1 MMVRFVLIF
10 FLVAALLSSLSC
22 RSERPAEVDNSSPE
36 QAYGGFLRIATQS
49 PESLDPI
56 HSKNYA
62 ESEIVLQLFDGLLRF
77 DQNLNIAPA
86 LAQDWQVSSD
96 GRNYTFHLRKGVHF
110 HNGREVT
117 AEDFV
122 YSLTRLLDP
131 RWKSVDETHYSKI
144 LGANEYREGKARS
157 IEGLKALDPLTLRI
171 TLEETY
177 APFLRILAQQPA
189 SVVPRE
195 EVERRDLE
203 FGKRPVGT
211 GAYRFSQWDP
221 AGEILL
227 SANPDYFEGRPFL
240 QGIRIKTLSTLN
252 AHDNFQDFLD
262 RKLDISFVPS
272 GQLPVV
278 HSRADWVY
286 VSRPILRFMY
296 LGINLK
302 DRMMRD
308 VNIRKAIH
316 YAINKSEVVGEEPD
330 YSITNNLIPLSLLG
344 SNPEANPDLYN
355 LEAARQALAL
365 SGLHHSRRLKIN
377 LWHATNFQERKK
389 LLARLANNLQ
399 AVGMEVDLRIVPSL
413 RELLEKIYSG
423 QTQLFLIGEVIDF
436 PDPDALL
443 NRLFNSKSKGN
454 PFAYKNVEVDRLLL
468 EAQTTLDEHLRAQ
481 LYGKIEKQILE
492 DHVMIPLFLAKC
504 SFVTHKN
511 VQGIEV
517 NPLGFQYL
525 PFRKVWLQA
534 LR

>member
-1 MMVRFVLIF
+1 MIIRFSLLF
-10 FLVAALLSSLSC
+10 FLVAGSFFSPGC
-22 RSERPAEVDNSSPE
+22 RKDSPPEVDNSSPRHV
-36 QAYGGFLRIATQS
+36 YGGFLRIATQS

-56 HSKNYA
+56 HSRNYA

-96 GRNYTFHLRKGVHF
+96 GRNYTFHLRKGVRF

-131 RWKSVDETHYSKI
+131 RWNSVDETHYSKV
-144 LGANEYREGKARS
+144 LGADDYRKGKVPS
-157 IEGLKALDPLTLRI
+157 IKGLKALDPLTLRI
-171 TLEETY
+171 TLEGTY
-177 APFLRILAQQPA
+177 APFLRVLAQQPA

-195 EVERRDLE
+195 EVERSDLE

-211 GAYRFSQWDP
+211 GAYRFKQWDS
-221 AGEILL
+221 AGEIIL
-227 SANPDYFEGRPFL
+227 SANPDYFEGCPYL
-240 QGIRIKTLSTLN
+240 EGIRIKTLSTLN
-252 AHDNFQDFLD
+252 ARDNFQDFLD

-272 GQLPVV
+272 GQLQVV
-278 HSRADWVY
+278 YSRADWVY

-316 YAINKSEVVGEEPD
+316 YAINKSEVVGDEPD

-344 SNPEANPDLYN
+344 SKPEANPDLYN
-355 LEAARQALAL
+355 PEAARQVLKL
-365 SGLHHSRRLKIN
+365 FRLHNPQRLKIN
-377 LWHATNFQERKK
+377 LWHATNFKERKQ
-389 LLARLANNLQ
+389 LLTRLASNLQ
-399 AVGMEVDLRIVPSL
+399 AVGIEVDLRIVSSL

-423 QTQLFLIGEVIDF
+423 QTQAFLIGEVIDF

-443 NRLFNSKSKGN
+443 NRLFNSRSKGN
-454 PFAYKNVEVDRLLL
+454 PFAYKNVDVDQMLQ
-468 EAQTTLDEHLRAQ
+468 EAQRTLDEELRAQ
-481 LYGKIEKQILE
+481 LYGRIEKQILE
-492 DHVMIPLFLAKC
+492 DHVIIPLFLAKC
-504 SFVTHKN
+504 SFVTHKS

-525 PFRKVWLQA
+525 PFRKVWLQG
-534 LR
+534 L